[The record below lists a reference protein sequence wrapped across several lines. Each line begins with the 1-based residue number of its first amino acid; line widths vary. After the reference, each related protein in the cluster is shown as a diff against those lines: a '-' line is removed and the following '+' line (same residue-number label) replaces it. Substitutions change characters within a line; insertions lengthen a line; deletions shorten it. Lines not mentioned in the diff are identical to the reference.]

1 MIGEMMIRNCFLEY
15 SKIVNKIQASSE
27 NYYLNHFPNNRD
39 SDYYL
44 FAEDEM
50 TCWVSIPEIP

>member
-1 MIGEMMIRNCFLEY
+1 MIRNCFLEY